1 MLALKT
7 ASQLTWGELQFI
19 ENPISA
25 KRTIQTNNGSAFNSE
40 PIRNGKDY
48 NLPDAFTQRMDPY
61 SEVNRKLEDGHVFLV
76 NTGTISPLLKN
87 LKITEQQTTQ
97 CDIMPGQT
105 LMCVSMVNAMLRQVR
120 VPHITG
126 VIREEPAEGKTDKQ
140 EEQKKEREKHIILL
154 NLEGQNDRPLPI
166 KHNITLVVENT
177 SQSHLAVRQLKEVIY
192 DGFSRVFSSEK
203 GDQFKVYAISD
214 SMLDV
219 RKDLND
225 NKNLSQSE
233 SSGLIAALEETG
245 TETRSDGVILH
256 NMKYVV
262 PVPLSLNVRYEFARF
277 ERNTSSDVL
286 VLNHEGSDWSQA
298 IYVAK
303 QPKNVINK
311 EDDWITVRFE
321 NLPEKGKFSL
331 YQQNQKTHASPVTL
345 FSDLEYADI
354 VKPPV
359 EDEVKTVDKIEASQD
374 DANIS
379 EKALQWD
386 DWLESRWA

>member
-7 ASQLTWGELQFI
+7 ASQLTWGELQYI

-25 KRTIQTNNGSAFNSE
+25 KRTVESNNGSSVNSQ
-40 PIRNGKDY
+40 PIHYAKDY
-48 NLPDAFTQRMDPY
+48 NLPDAFTRRMDPY
-61 SEVNRKLEDGHVFLV
+61 SEIHKKLDDGQVFLV
-76 NTGTISPLLKN
+76 NRGTINPLLTD
-87 LKITEQQTTQ
+87 LKITDQQTTQ
-97 CDIMPGQT
+97 CTVAHGQN
-105 LMCVSMVNAMLRQVR
+105 LMFKNAVDAMLRLVP

-126 VIREEPAEGKTDKQ
+126 VVREEPAEGKTDKQ

-256 NMKYVV
+256 HVTYKV
-262 PVPLSLNVRYEFARF
+262 PNNFIEIELLDEDDQPEAGEAY
-277 ERNTSSDVL
+277 L
-286 VLNHEGSDWSQA
+286 VLNKDGKQL
-298 IYVAK
+298 AK
-303 QPKNVINK
+303 GNL
-311 EDDWITVRFE
+311 DE
-321 NLPEKGKFSL
+321 NG
-331 YQQNQKTHASPVTL
+331 
-345 FSDLEYADI
+345 YAQ
-354 VKPPV
+354 V
-359 EDEVKTVDKIEASQD
+359 ERIEVDEVRLIFPNFDQD
-374 DANIS
+374 FVVQ
-379 EKALQWD
+379 E
-386 DWLESRWA
+386 

>member
-225 NKNLSQSE
+225 NKNLNQSE

-256 NMKYVV
+256 HVTYKV
-262 PVPLSLNVRYEFARF
+262 PNNFIEIELLDEDDQPEAGEAY
-277 ERNTSSDVL
+277 L
-286 VLNHEGSDWSQA
+286 VLNKDGKQL
-298 IYVAK
+298 AK
-303 QPKNVINK
+303 GNL
-311 EDDWITVRFE
+311 DE
-321 NLPEKGKFSL
+321 NG
-331 YQQNQKTHASPVTL
+331 
-345 FSDLEYADI
+345 YAQ
-354 VKPPV
+354 V
-359 EDEVKTVDKIEASQD
+359 ERIEVDEVRLIFPNFDQD
-374 DANIS
+374 FVVQ
-379 EKALQWD
+379 E
-386 DWLESRWA
+386 